1 MSELNRREAIGA
13 MAAAGALGGLASPAR
28 PAERRPDL
36 VKAENDKPG
45 TADWQLTYAKFDAKA
60 KFRQSLIEG
69 YCTRMSAKAGD
80 AVGFC
85 VSTDPPSPFTID
97 LYRLGYYQ
105 GHGGR
110 HVARLGPFEGKAQP
124 VPPVGDKR
132 LRECKWEPCT
142 TITIPKDW
150 PGGVYLGKLSAA
162 RHRYQ
167 SYVIFV
173 VTDDRPA
180 DVLFQCSTNTWQAY
194 NKWPD
199 AHSLYDNDRP
209 DKKPLVSGVR

>member
-13 MAAAGALGGLASPAR
+13 MAATAVTAGINSAAH

-36 VKAENDKPG
+36 IRGENDREG
-45 TADWQLTYAKFDAKA
+45 TADWQITYAKFDAKA

-69 YCTRMSAKAGD
+69 YCTRMSARAGD
-80 AVGFC
+80 TIGFC

-97 LYRLGYYQ
+97 VYRLGYYA
-105 GHGGR
+105 GSGGR
-110 HVARLGPFEGKAQP
+110 HVTRLGPFEGKAQP
-124 VPPVGDKR
+124 VPPVGEKR

-142 TITIPKDW
+142 TLTIPKEW
-150 PGGVYLGKLSAA
+150 PSGVYLGKLFAS

-167 SYVIFV
+167 SSVVFV

-199 AHSLYDNDRP
+199 MHCP
-209 DKKPLVSGVR
+209 I